1 MYGFFWCSFLF
12 RVMISEGHLNA
23 AGHLAATSGNSTR
36 LTGGDFQ
43 RRWCSRADP
52 VWPQLSP
59 HTPPVCL
66 SVCLPDCLSAGSR
79 SVKPAHRPLSPAMS
93 TVSSWR
99 PPFTSR
105 AHLQPN
111 LCDLSIQRRRRGGE
125 EEEGGGD
132 AEHCSRHAGPAPHHT
147 DRWVFIFIYISHL
160 FIYNTIQP
168 RTQTAAVWFFCM
180 NRTHFTTTRTFK
192 MFLHLMN
199 LLRLWTNITHE
210 DQISVKSQK
219 EVYSCSVHVLMFWFV
234 WISGTWARF
243 RINGP
248 LRLK

>member
-1 MYGFFWCSFLF
+1 
-12 RVMISEGHLNA
+12 MISEGHLNA

-66 SVCLPDCLSAGSR
+66 SVCLTVCPQAVGQWSPHTDRSAPPWARCPPDGLHSHPERICSR
-79 SVKPAHRPLSPAMS
+79 ICAIC
-93 TVSSWR
+93 
-99 PPFTSR
+99 PFR
-105 AHLQPN
+105 G
-111 LCDLSIQRRRRGGE
+111 GGE
-125 EEEGGGD
+125 EEEEEEEEMLSTAAD
-132 AEHCSRHAGPAPHHT
+132 MPGPLHIT
-147 DRWVFIFIYISHL
+147 LIGESLFLYISHL

-168 RTQTAAVWFFCM
+168 RTQTAAVCFFFCM